1 MGAVSPGLGRK
12 KGGTETARPHT
23 AEEQAIQEAGPRQEV
38 FRGGDGV
45 EMMVDVQHSPE
56 QRRVIAEYQAA
67 VDPGLLDF
75 ANRAIAGNGQKGMSY
90 GHSACN

>member
-1 MGAVSPGLGRK
+1 M
-12 KGGTETARPHT
+12 
-23 AEEQAIQEAGPRQEV
+23 
-38 FRGGDGV
+38 
-45 EMMVDVQHSPE
+45 DVQHSPE